1 MKKRF
6 YSYFLSLKLLFDYK
20 TETFT
25 ILFLSVISATAGG
38 LSIGLLIP
46 ILEADSRPIFEDT
59 PFKYLD
65 DFIKIYSGNNFN
77 DRVLSVSVLIILLSS
92 IELIMSL
99 LNGSISSKTE
109 TKIRKDFTYKSLEK
123 LENIDYS
130 VFRNQTSGKLFTYII
145 VDPNVVGRI
154 AKKIFITFQPLI
166 LLIIYLIVMYA
177 VSPLMTVLSI
187 LFFVLIAIIS
197 TSRISKNIANSQKV
211 IANDLFKIN
220 SEVQETLDNFKNIV
234 SHGILKEQIKRLHLL
249 FEDFFKVNY
258 KLQRD
263 SMFLIPV
270 NNFVN
275 SFGIA
280 TLLIAG
286 TFVFR
291 DQDNNWTAL
300 LIPFLIL
307 LFKLLPAISQVN
319 SLRVYIESNFVYI
332 ERIKNFLSLKHLLI
346 DHGEKEFGELKNS
359 IIYKNVNFKYDNSN
373 FSLQNFNLEIPANS
387 TTGIIGVSGSGKT
400 TMIDLLLKIY
410 LPTSGNIFFD
420 ETDINEIKNSSLRN
434 KISYVS
440 QDALFFNRS
449 IEENLNL
456 LNENNKDFSKLFKTM
471 SMSYFDEIKDSI
483 MGSGGVNLSSGQKQK
498 FNFVRA
504 YLKDSEILIL
514 DEPTSNLDF
523 ESQNILKEYIREIN
537 GEKTILLIT
546 HTPELL
552 DLCDSIAVIK
562 DGLLETSGTKLEVS
576 KNSSYF
582 NKMINEK

>member
-1 MKKRF
+1 M
-6 YSYFLSLKLLFDYK
+6 
-20 TETFT
+20 
-25 ILFLSVISATAGG
+25 FLSVISATAGG

-346 DHGEKEFGELKNS
+346 DHGEKNL
-359 IIYKNVNFKYDNSN
+359 VN
-373 FSLQNFNLEIPANS
+373 
-387 TTGIIGVSGSGKT
+387 
-400 TMIDLLLKIY
+400 
-410 LPTSGNIFFD
+410 
-420 ETDINEIKNSSLRN
+420 
-434 KISYVS
+434 
-440 QDALFFNRS
+440 
-449 IEENLNL
+449 
-456 LNENNKDFSKLFKTM
+456 
-471 SMSYFDEIKDSI
+471 
-483 MGSGGVNLSSGQKQK
+483 
-498 FNFVRA
+498 
-504 YLKDSEILIL
+504 
-514 DEPTSNLDF
+514 
-523 ESQNILKEYIREIN
+523 
-537 GEKTILLIT
+537 
-546 HTPELL
+546 
-552 DLCDSIAVIK
+552 
-562 DGLLETSGTKLEVS
+562 
-576 KNSSYF
+576 
-582 NKMINEK
+582 